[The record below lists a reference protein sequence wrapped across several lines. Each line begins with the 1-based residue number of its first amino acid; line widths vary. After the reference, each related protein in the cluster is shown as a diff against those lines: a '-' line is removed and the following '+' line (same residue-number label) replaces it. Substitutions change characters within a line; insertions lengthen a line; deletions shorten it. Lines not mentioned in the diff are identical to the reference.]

1 MKIISTNISKIKT
14 VLFDGKEV
22 KTGIFKTPTADEV
35 TIEQCTIIGDE
46 QADLKNHGGEE
57 KAIYAFSS
65 DHYDYWKDLLGTSDL
80 ANGAFGENFTITNL
94 NESEVMI
101 GDQYRLG
108 TALLEVSQPRVP
120 CFKLGIALNNKDA
133 VKLFTKS
140 YCTGV
145 YFRVLETGVAK
156 TGDTVSLVKKAPHNI
171 SIKNLFQAYYDR
183 SYEGSESLFAEAF
196 ALPELALEWKDKL
209 EKRLSLTR

>member
-14 VLFDGKEV
+14 VTFEGKEV

-65 DHYDYWKDLLGTSDL
+65 DHYDYWKDLLGNSDL

-156 TGDTVSLVKKAPHNI
+156 TDDTVSLVKKASHNI

-183 SYEGSESLFAEAF
+183 SFEGSERLFAEAF

-209 EKRLSLTR
+209 EKRLSFSS